1 MCKCFA
7 FVIMRRSFV
16 LGMFQRLDRMRK
28 HSFGSMGL
36 FGTNNTSQ
44 IAGLWVW
51 RGQELAFE
59 LSEDLQIDYESY
71 KWTKLDPDSEETK
84 KLMGNNFWPYGIEA
98 NRKAL
103 ETLFRYSYEQG
114 LAQKQ
119 LSIEELFH
127 ESTLNLLE

>member
-1 MCKCFA
+1 MLACWSVVPVFGVLA
-7 FVIMRRSFV
+7 AVIPQFDVQMFCVCNHASKFV

-36 FGTNNTSQ
+36 FGTNNNSQ

-84 KLMGNNFWPYGIEA
+84 KLIVDF
-98 NRKAL
+98 
-103 ETLFRYSYEQG
+103 F
-114 LAQKQ
+114 
-119 LSIEELFH
+119 
-127 ESTLNLLE
+127 NLDDSLTYDGKKLCEGKIFK